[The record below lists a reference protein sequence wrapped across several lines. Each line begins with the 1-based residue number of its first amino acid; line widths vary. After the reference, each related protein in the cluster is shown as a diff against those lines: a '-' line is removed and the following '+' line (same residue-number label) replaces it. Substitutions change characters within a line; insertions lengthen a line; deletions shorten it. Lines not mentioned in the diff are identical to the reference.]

1 MKNYL
6 LIFLFLS
13 SIFLCQSQVV
23 VIDPGHGYGVNGEN
37 KDGRTEAE
45 ITTNCEVGLKLEKLL
60 KAVGYTTYLTRNHS
74 GNGSWVSVTQ
84 RATMADS
91 WGADRLLS
99 IHCNGGGGTGT
110 ETFFC
115 ERNTANRKTDSL
127 FAKKVQEKMALIG
140 VWKSRR
146 YVEDFL
152 YLKFHLGVL
161 SGVATGCLNEIGF
174 VDTQSD
180 LQKLLDDGWRNKF
193 AQAYLEAI
201 KENLASSADIYL
213 ATQVSDFQL
222 FPNPNFG
229 TFSISTIQGGKC
241 KVVIKSLQGT
251 VLKTLFLQQ
260 SIHVSVFLD
269 LPKGIYIA
277 ELLQSDKIQTK
288 LMVVQ

>member
-110 ETFFC
+110 ETFFVS
-115 ERNTANRKTDSL
+115 EIQLT
-127 FAKKVQEKMALIG
+127 EKLI
-140 VWKSRR
+140 V
-146 YVEDFL
+146 Y
-152 YLKFHLGVL
+152 
-161 SGVATGCLNEIGF
+161 
-174 VDTQSD
+174 
-180 LQKLLDDGWRNKF
+180 LQKKYKRKWHL
-193 AQAYLEAI
+193 
-201 KENLASSADIYL
+201 
-213 ATQVSDFQL
+213 
-222 FPNPNFG
+222 
-229 TFSISTIQGGKC
+229 
-241 KVVIKSLQGT
+241 
-251 VLKTLFLQQ
+251 
-260 SIHVSVFLD
+260 SVFGKVADTL
-269 LPKGIYIA
+269 KISYI
-277 ELLQSDKIQTK
+277 
-288 LMVVQ
+288 